1 MFHQLVTVY
10 GLLMH
15 ERRRYMENP
24 PGLQLLHCIKAAG
37 QGGESIFSDALQAAE
52 VLKTA
57 SPEAFND
64 LATFPV
70 TYHYTKGG
78 HHFMDHK
85 PVIQLDEQ
93 DSNSIA
99 HVNWSPPFQG
109 PFSVRDDVGDN
120 GRAFR
125 NWHRAARAFDQIL
138 NDPSNLFEYRLEE
151 GDCVIFDNR
160 RVLHGRKAFT
170 SSAELGNAAS
180 GGDAV
185 RWLKGAY
192 LDHDDFR
199 SQVRGMIRKSQVRK
213 GEERRRAR
221 SEEAA
226 LITSGKGRR
235 SSEEGCMKRPTRND
249 FAGHGTKLV

>member
-1 MFHQLVTVY
+1 MK
-10 GLLMH
+10 
-15 ERRRYMENP
+15 NP

-37 QGGESIFSDALQAAE
+37 QGGESIFSDALHAAN
-52 VLKTA
+52 VLKST

-85 PVIQLDEQ
+85 PVIQLDEH
-93 DSNSIA
+93 DPNNIA

-109 PFSVRDDVGDN
+109 PFTINNGLADN
-120 GRAFR
+120 GRALR
-125 NWHRAARAFDQIL
+125 NWHRAARAFDHVL
-138 NDPSNLFEYRLEE
+138 NEPTNLYEYRLKE

-170 SSAELGNAAS
+170 SGTPV
-180 GGDAV
+180 GGDPSQDNAV

-199 SQVRGMIRKSQVRK
+199 SQVRGMIRRSQRSLGDTRRNNFEYK
-213 GEERRRAR
+213 RLRTEERRRSL
-221 SEEAA
+221 SEED
-226 LITSGKGRR
+226 
-235 SSEEGCMKRPTRND
+235 SSQ
-249 FAGHGTKLV
+249 